1 LDENAARIADQDQEI
16 EAGEIMNKLDQERAL
31 DEAVDAEERARREAE
46 EKAKYV
52 DIPEP
57 PQTELNLGSLPPP
70 DGFPSAYCPA
80 LREGRI
86 ITGRAGGNVQIPSA
100 AAQDAA
106 PSMPAVAP

>member
-1 LDENAARIADQDQEI
+1 MKKI
-16 EAGEIMNKLDQERAL
+16 DQERAL
-31 DEAVDAEERARREAE
+31 NEAVDAEEKARLEAE

-57 PQTELNLGSLPPP
+57 PLNDQIPNPLPPP
-70 DGFPSAYCPA
+70 DGYPPAYCPP

-100 AAQDAA
+100 VAGA
-106 PSMPAVAP
+106 PPAPGQA